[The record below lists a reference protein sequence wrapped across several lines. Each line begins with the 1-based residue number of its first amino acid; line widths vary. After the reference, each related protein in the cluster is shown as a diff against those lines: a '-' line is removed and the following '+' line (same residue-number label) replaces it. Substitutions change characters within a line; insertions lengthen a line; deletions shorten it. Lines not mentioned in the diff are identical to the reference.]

1 MKDADALKFKN
12 TVYFLEN
19 TVCRIFA
26 PIVRSVAFR
35 AQYWGCDEIFLD
47 DSYKM

>member
-12 TVYFLEN
+12 TVYFLKN

-26 PIVRSVAFR
+26 PIVRSVVFR
-35 AQYWGCDEIFLD
+35 AQYWGDEIFLG